1 MADEKNTK
9 VIEITTTSDDVIKL
23 TKTYKFDGREIKE
36 LDLSG
41 LKDLTMADYEQVR
54 KYLAT
59 RGVTPPALLAEADPT
74 LTNAYAAVA
83 CHMPFEFFE
92 QLNLPDGYAV
102 KNKVMGFIYSGG
114 SGSET

>member
-1 MADEKNTK
+1 MAEDKNTK
-9 VIEITTTSDDVIKL
+9 VIEIKTTTDDVIKL
-23 TKTYKFDGREIKE
+23 SKTYKIYGREIKE

-54 KYLAT
+54 KYLAS
-59 RGVTPPALLAEADPT
+59 RGVTPPAMLAEADPT
-74 LTNAYAAVA
+74 VTNAYAAVA
-83 CHMPFEFFE
+83 CKLPFEFFE

-102 KNKVMGFIYSGG
+102 KNKVMGFIYSEG